1 MIDFGAF
8 MAKIRVFTDI
18 VPDPNTTGG
27 YVLDQI
33 FSNIAQ
39 NHDLEFYIIKSDESS
54 NYLISEEMIA
64 AKFNFLQGP
73 VTNWNLGILTKLY
86 SKLLLKYFHLDIQ
99 QISSWILQEDSRDL
113 PDHQIFV
120 LQSTASIIICEKFR
134 GTTTSYST
142 ISFDP
147 WRWWASAHHVP
158 TSLEDIVSESL
169 KDIFSDGH
177 HLVPNSRWQELFPNS
192 RASFI
197 DLYPVFQK
205 TFPKSRKSQGIQSNI
220 NFCFAG
226 KIYALAELNKFIEF
240 MGSKNWMLFNM
251 NVFLHIYGPL
261 SPFSSKNIIYH
272 GNVTPN
278 ALVHEIASYD
288 YALLPYPAEDKDEDL
303 ARLSF
308 PSKYLLYLAAGLP
321 VIYIGNTSA
330 TVCKFTKLT
339 GITINPDNFLEKF
352 ELDFANLLS
361 SREEIKLNIE
371 SLNSNKFSEE
381 KFLNTING
389 WLDSVGFPE
398 KQAPKNFDRMG
409 TSLTKLIFNDY
420 VIESKSSEILKNIY
434 KLRRYVMTPKL
445 RALKI
450 LFKRILKSAFGM
462 KFTNFV
468 TIVFIKIYNN
478 AIFRFV
484 FPSNH

>member
-1 MIDFGAF
+1 

-18 VPDPNTTGG
+18 VPDPSTTGG

-33 FSNIAQ
+33 FSIIAQ
-39 NHDLEFYIIKSDESS
+39 NHDLEFCIIGSGQPS
-54 NYLISEEMIA
+54 NYLISEELIA
-64 AKFNFLQGP
+64 AKFNFLQNP
-73 VTNWNLGILTKLY
+73 VTNWNLGILTKLN
-86 SKLLLKYFHLDIQ
+86 SKLLLKYFHSDIQ
-99 QISSWILQEDSRDL
+99 RISSWVLQEDSRDL

-147 WRWWASAHHVP
+147 WRWWANSHHVP

-169 KDIFSDGH
+169 EEIYSDGH

-205 TFPKSRKSQGIQSNI
+205 TFYKSRKSQGIQSSI

-240 MGSKNWMLFNM
+240 MDSKGWMLFNL
-251 NVFLHIYGPL
+251 NVFLHIYGPS

-272 GNVTPN
+272 GNVRPK
-278 ALVHEIASYD
+278 ALAHEIASYD

-303 ARLSF
+303 RRLSF
-308 PSKYLLYLAAGLP
+308 PSKYLLYLNAGLP
-321 VIYIGNTSA
+321 VIYIGDTAA

-339 GITINPDNFLEKF
+339 GITINTDDFLEKF
-352 ELDFANLLS
+352 ESDFANLLL
-361 SREEIKLNIE
+361 SREEIKLNIK
-371 SLNSNKFSEE
+371 SLISNEFSEE
-381 KFLNTING
+381 NFFSTISG
-389 WLDSVGFPE
+389 WLDSVGCPE
-398 KQAPKNFDRMG
+398 VRTPKNFDRVG
-409 TSLTKLIFNDY
+409 TGLTKLIFNDY
-420 VIESKSSEILKNIY
+420 VIESKSSKIMNNIY
-434 KLRRYVMTPKL
+434 KLRRHVMTPKL

-450 LFKRILKSAFGM
+450 LFKRLLKSKFGI
-462 KFTNFV
+462 KFTYLV
-468 TIVFIKIYNN
+468 AVISIKIYNN